1 MEFLDR
7 SVSTLRAALL
17 SHTKKITVCSELL
30 AVLADLVNEAF
41 LHLFEIF
48 VRRCL
53 GSLKARNFRRII
65 VSQIHELLVSDLA
78 ILRSFFNAADVWEQ
92 YTFTL
97 LLVEP
102 RGLVLLR
109 GTFRKHAR

>member
-1 MEFLDR
+1 
-7 SVSTLRAALL
+7 
-17 SHTKKITVCSELL
+17 
-30 AVLADLVNEAF
+30 
-41 LHLFEIF
+41 

-53 GSLKARNFRRII
+53 GSLKAWNFRRVI
-65 VSQIHELLVSDLA
+65 VSQIHELLVSDQA

-102 RGLVLLR
+102 RGLVLLC

>member
-1 MEFLDR
+1 
-7 SVSTLRAALL
+7 
-17 SHTKKITVCSELL
+17 
-30 AVLADLVNEAF
+30 
-41 LHLFEIF
+41 

-53 GSLKARNFRRII
+53 GSLKAWNFRRVI
-65 VSQIHELLVSDLA
+65 VSQIHELLVSDQA